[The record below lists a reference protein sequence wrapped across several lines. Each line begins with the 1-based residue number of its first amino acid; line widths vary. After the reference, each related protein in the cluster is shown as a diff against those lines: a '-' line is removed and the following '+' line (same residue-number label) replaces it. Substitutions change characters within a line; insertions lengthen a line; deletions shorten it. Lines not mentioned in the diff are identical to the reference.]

1 MTLHPHISL
10 GFNGQCE
17 AAFRVYER
25 CLGGSASLLTWRD
38 SMAAAEAP
46 PGWEEKIVHAT
57 LKIGETVL
65 MGSDVPPERY
75 EQPKGFSVLLG
86 VDDPTDAERVFHALA
101 ENGTVEM
108 PIQETFWTMRFG
120 SVIDQFGIP
129 WSINCDRPP
138 EPTA

>member
-17 AAFRVYER
+17 AAFRFYER

-57 LKIGETVL
+57 LKIGETML

-86 VDDPTDAERVFHALA
+86 VDDPTDAERVFHACRPAGHRQKHHRRRDRESRRDTSGVLA
-101 ENGTVEM
+101 PTTDVLGT
-108 PIQETFWTMRFG
+108 
-120 SVIDQFGIP
+120 
-129 WSINCDRPP
+129 
-138 EPTA
+138 